1 MSNLSATQT
10 NLTSP
15 DGNNFEM
22 GALDTFPKILRHNA
36 NNWPNDI
43 SMREKEFGI
52 WNEFNWQDYHN
63 RVKWLS
69 LALIKLGVKP
79 KDAIALLGDNRPEW
93 VWGEV
98 AAHAMACYS
107 IGIFQDSL
115 HEEVVYLLNKSNAT
129 VVIAE
134 DEEQCDKLLELG
146 EEIPDVKIIV
156 YCDPR
161 GMRKYDDERLISI
174 EDIYQQGQDIDKLS
188 PDLYDAYVDATDAEE
203 TAIYCTTSGTTSKPK
218 IAFLGGG
225 NFVKHCSSYLRAD
238 PRKAGDNY
246 VSVLPLPWIM
256 EQVYAVG
263 QALISRQIVN
273 FVEGQETLMADLR
286 EIGPNFVLLAPRV
299 WEGILADVK
308 ARMMDSTP
316 LKQKLFDFAFSIAE
330 KAQAQGKRSKFADL
344 LLMNALKDRLG
355 FSFLD
360 SAATGGAAMGPDT
373 FRFFQ
378 TIGVPLRQLY
388 GQTELCGAYTVHD
401 ENDVDYDSVGVAFD
415 SAQVK
420 VINTDKEGVG
430 EVIAKTVGMFTGY
443 LDNQKAY
450 DEDVIDG
457 WMHTGDAGYF
467 KPSGHLVII
476 DRIKDLAKT
485 SNGIQYSP
493 QYIEN
498 KLKFSSFIGEAVIL
512 GKDKPYLS
520 AIICIRFS
528 IVSKWAEQQGYGFTN
543 YTSLS
548 ALPEV
553 YQKLTEE
560 VEKVNATLPDA
571 QKINKF
577 ILLYKELDA
586 DDGELTRTRKVRRT
600 VIADKYGDII
610 DSIYDNKAMVDIDTV
625 ITFQDGGSSRIKTQL
640 KVATVIEGAS
650 EGSNKSNSE
659 IATST
664 IPDQIQRKAS

>member
-1 MSNLSATQT
+1 M
-10 NLTSP
+10 TSP
-15 DGNNFEM
+15 QQLSTKNDFEM
-22 GALDTFPKILRHNA
+22 GDLDTFPKILRHNA
-36 NNWPNDI
+36 KNWPNDVA
-43 SMREKEFGI
+43 MREKEFGI
-52 WNEFNWQDYHN
+52 WNEFNWQDYQN
-63 RVKWLS
+63 RVMWLS
-69 LALIKLGVKP
+69 LALTELGINAG
-79 KDAIALLGDNRPEW
+79 DAIALLGDNRPEW

-98 AAHAMACYS
+98 AAHAMSCYS

-134 DEEQCDKLLELG
+134 NEEQCDKLLELG
-146 EEIPDVKIIV
+146 DDIPDVKVIV

-161 GMRKYDDERLISI
+161 GMRKYNDERLINI
-174 EDIYQQGQDIDKLS
+174 EDIYRQGQKIASLS
-188 PDLYDAYVDATDAEE
+188 PELYDHMVDSTDANK
-203 TAIYCTTSGTTSKPK
+203 TALYCTTSGTTSKPK

-238 PRKAGDNY
+238 PRQPGDNY

-263 QALISRQIVN
+263 QALIARQIVN
-273 FVEGQETLMADLR
+273 FVEEQETLMADLR
-286 EIGPNFVLLAPRV
+286 EIGPTFVLLAPRV

-316 LKQKLFDFAFSIAE
+316 LKQKLFNYAMKLAE
-330 KAQAQGKRSKFADL
+330 NAQAEGKRSWLADK

-355 FSFLD
+355 FSFLK

-388 GQTELCGAYTVHD
+388 GQTELCGAYTVHT
-401 ENDVDYDSVGVAFD
+401 EGDVDYDSVGVAFD
-415 SAQVK
+415 TAEVK

-485 SNGIQYSP
+485 SAGVQYSP

-512 GKDKPYLS
+512 GKDQPYLS

-528 IVSKWAEQQGYGFTN
+528 IVSKWAEQQGYSFTN
-543 YTSLS
+543 YTNL
-548 ALPEV
+548 ATLPEV

-560 VEKVNATLPDA
+560 VKKVNETLPDA

-586 DDGELTRTRKVRRT
+586 DDGELTRTRKVRRS

-610 DSIYDNKAMVDIDTV
+610 ESIYNNQDVVDIDTI
-625 ITFQDGGSSRIKTQL
+625 ITFQDGSKSRIQTQLNVATLIENDGSSK
-640 KVATVIEGAS
+640 KGSSAT
-650 EGSNKSNSE
+650 NDD
-659 IATST
+659 T
-664 IPDQIQRKAS
+664 QRKAS

>member
-1 MSNLSATQT
+1 
-10 NLTSP
+10 
-15 DGNNFEM
+15 
-22 GALDTFPKILRHNA
+22 
-36 NNWPNDI
+36 
-43 SMREKEFGI
+43 
-52 WNEFNWQDYHN
+52 
-63 RVKWLS
+63 
-69 LALIKLGVKP
+69 
-79 KDAIALLGDNRPEW
+79 
-93 VWGEV
+93 
-98 AAHAMACYS
+98 
-107 IGIFQDSL
+107 
-115 HEEVVYLLNKSNAT
+115 
-129 VVIAE
+129 
-134 DEEQCDKLLELG
+134 
-146 EEIPDVKIIV
+146 
-156 YCDPR
+156 
-161 GMRKYDDERLISI
+161 
-174 EDIYQQGQDIDKLS
+174 
-188 PDLYDAYVDATDAEE
+188 
-203 TAIYCTTSGTTSKPK
+203 
-218 IAFLGGG
+218 
-225 NFVKHCSSYLRAD
+225 
-238 PRKAGDNY
+238 
-246 VSVLPLPWIM
+246 M

-273 FVEGQETLMADLR
+273 FVEGQETLMPDLR

-316 LKQKLFDFAFSIAE
+316 LKQKLFNYAFALSE
-330 KAQAQGKRSKFADL
+330 KAQLNGKRSWFADL

-355 FSFLD
+355 FSNLK

-388 GQTELCGAYTVHD
+388 GQTELCGAYTVHK

-415 SAQVK
+415 TAEVK
-420 VINTDKEGVG
+420 VIDTDKEGVG
-430 EVIAKTVGMFTGY
+430 EVVARTVGMFTGY

-485 SNGIQYSP
+485 SNGVQYSP

-512 GKDKPYLS
+512 GKDMPYLS

-553 YQKLTEE
+553 YEKLSDE

-610 DSIYDNKAMVDIDTV
+610 ESIYDNKERVDIDTV
-625 ITFQDGGSSRIKTQL
+625 ITFQDGGSSRIQTTL
-640 KVATVIEGAS
+640 KVATVIAND
-650 EGSNKSNSE
+650 GSAVSSKSSQ
-659 IATST
+659 T
-664 IPDQIQRKAS
+664 QRKVS